1 MAVAIKL
8 PDMGTN
14 VEECKVLAW
23 RVREGER
30 VKRGEVLAEIET
42 DKAVAEL
49 ESTAEG
55 VLLRHVVKP
64 GEPARTGDTLAYV
77 GQPGEVVAEGR
88 SNLFGRQMDSS
99 QDQLERPEETKLAP
113 PVSGPVAGGISAARA
128 QSRAY
133 GTGGPVRIAPVVRNL
148 AAKLGV
154 DLATVHGSGVGGTI
168 TREDVLRASRTA
180 PSPGAAPPG
189 EQLPRAQAAVARA
202 VLRSWKE
209 IPHLHISATID
220 MTAAERIRT
229 ASETTNTRPS
239 YDAIFLKAMARA
251 CEAVPLVAAKLEGER
266 VLRPQGIHI
275 ALAIGF
281 ANELFLPVIRDVNR
295 KDLRTLQAEI
305 SELASRARAGTLK
318 LDQMAGGPMALSN
331 LGMYPVEDFEAII
344 FPEHSTMLAIGAV
357 KKKPVVVDDQIAI
370 RPVVT
375 ATLAADHRLIN
386 GRTAAEFLSK
396 VKQII
401 EAGELG

>member
-14 VEECKVLAW
+14 VEECKLLAW

-64 GEPARTGDTLAYV
+64 GEPARTGDILAYV
-77 GQPGEVVAEGR
+77 GQPGEVVGEGR

-113 PVSGPVAGGISAARA
+113 PVGGPVAGGISAARA

-133 GTGGPVRIAPVVRNL
+133 GTGGPARISPVARNL

-168 TREDVLRASRTA
+168 TREDVLRASRAA
-180 PSPGAAPPG
+180 PSPGAAPPS

-229 ASETTNTRPS
+229 ASETTNTRLS

-251 CEAVPLVAAKLEGER
+251 YEAVPLVAAKLEGER

-281 ANELFLPVIRDVNR
+281 ANELFLPVLRDVNR

-318 LDQMAGGPMALSN
+318 LDQMAGGSMALSN